1 MTPTGLEPSTASRN
15 VLAGL
20 TIKSPRVLC
29 PPLVSMSIVSIVS
42 LLSIIS
48 MPVASMKAAVKRKIC
63 IEARNHAERQ
73 FQTASMLMRYETILA
88 RTLMCEFMLSL
99 KKLSLDSMHLSVFS
113 LDGLIQ
119 VDIHRYPPHDSNS
132 TWSGGL
138 FTGTVSAD
146 VV

>member
-1 MTPTGLEPSTASRN
+1 
-15 VLAGL
+15 
-20 TIKSPRVLC
+20 
-29 PPLVSMSIVSIVS
+29 
-42 LLSIIS
+42 

-63 IEARNHAERQ
+63 IEARKHAERQ
-73 FQTASMLMRYETILA
+73 FQTASMLMKYEIILA
-88 RTLMCEFMLSL
+88 RTLMYDFMLSM

-119 VDIHRYPPHDSNS
+119 VDTHRYPPHDSNS

>member
-1 MTPTGLEPSTASRN
+1 
-15 VLAGL
+15 
-20 TIKSPRVLC
+20 
-29 PPLVSMSIVSIVS
+29 
-42 LLSIIS
+42 
-48 MPVASMKAAVKRKIC
+48 MPVASMKAAVKRKNC
-63 IEARNHAERQ
+63 KEARKHAERQ
-73 FQTASMLMRYETILA
+73 IQTASMLMRFEIILA

-99 KKLSLDSMHLSVFS
+99 KKLRLDSMHLSVFS
-113 LDGLIQ
+113 LDGLVQ

>member
-1 MTPTGLEPSTASRN
+1 MA
-15 VLAGL
+15 
-20 TIKSPRVLC
+20 
-29 PPLVSMSIVSIVS
+29 
-42 LLSIIS
+42 
-48 MPVASMKAAVKRKIC
+48 VASMKAAVKRKIC
-63 IEARNHAERQ
+63 IEARKDAERQ
-73 FQTASMLMRYETILA
+73 FQTASMLMRYEIILA

-113 LDGLIQ
+113 LDDLIQ

-138 FTGTVSAD
+138 FTRTVSAD